1 MITKEKFWIEDKGS
15 CWDLY
20 VYVPLM
26 YSYYH
31 VFRAPDR
38 AGIVNYMTRRH
49 LAGSCLK
56 YVSGIKSR
64 IKKVDRF
71 ALLVI

>member
-1 MITKEKFWIEDKGS
+1 MITKEKFWIEDKGF

-20 VYVPLM
+20 VYVH
-26 YSYYH
+26 SYYH

-49 LAGSCLK
+49 LAGSVRESK
-56 YVSGIKSR
+56 
-64 IKKVDRF
+64 
-71 ALLVI
+71 AAA

>member
-1 MITKEKFWIEDKGS
+1 MITKEKFWIEDKGF

-38 AGIVNYMTRRH
+38 AGIVNYMMRRH
-49 LAGSCLK
+49 LAGSVRESK
-56 YVSGIKSR
+56 
-64 IKKVDRF
+64 
-71 ALLVI
+71 AAA